1 MRIDVINLSAAGDDP
16 LTNQITAGRLQGKF
30 VIIRGPSLIAIV
42 FGSIEDFPY
51 HANLTERFCEG
62 RKLSCQWQ
70 THPDKVSIKE
80 EGYSID
86 GGGTVEL
93 DNRRKTVKFSGAS
106 KAYGPFS
113 IENLKAVVDEH
124 PQFLDFQVSI
134 IA

>member
-1 MRIDVINLSAAGDDP
+1 MFVDVINLSATKRGP
-16 LTNQITAGRLQGKF
+16 LTNQTMIDKLQGKF
-30 VIIRGPSLIAIV
+30 VIIKGPSLIAIV
-42 FGSIEDFPY
+42 FGSIEEFPY
-51 HANLTERFCEG
+51 HANLAERFCQTKG
-62 RKLSCQWQ
+62 LSCQWQ
-70 THPDKVSIKE
+70 TRPDKLSISE

-93 DNRRKTVKFSGAS
+93 DSRRETVKFSGAS

-124 PQFLDFQVSI
+124 PQFLRFQVSI